1 MKLTLTFEEKD
12 FDNFRSFEK
21 AVEKQCG
28 KTYVSGTYLCWYF
41 DLPKELQT
49 LLSPV
54 QRDSDSHKALLA
66 QFKNGSVS
74 FDLDSLKPESKL

>member
-1 MKLTLTFEEKD
+1 MKLTLTFEPKD
-12 FDNFRSFEK
+12 FENLRAFEK

-41 DLPKELQT
+41 DLPAELQT

-54 QRDSDSHKALLA
+54 QRGSDQYKKLVDAGQLSFELE
-66 QFKNGSVS
+66 SV
-74 FDLDSLKPESKL
+74 KPESKL

>member
-1 MKLTLTFEEKD
+1 MKVTLTFEKKD
-12 FDNFRSFEK
+12 FENLRAFEK

-41 DLPKELQT
+41 DLPAELQT

-54 QRDSDSHKALLA
+54 QRGSEKFKELA
-66 QFKNGSVS
+66 AQLENGSVS
-74 FDLDSLKPESKL
+74 FELESQKPESKL